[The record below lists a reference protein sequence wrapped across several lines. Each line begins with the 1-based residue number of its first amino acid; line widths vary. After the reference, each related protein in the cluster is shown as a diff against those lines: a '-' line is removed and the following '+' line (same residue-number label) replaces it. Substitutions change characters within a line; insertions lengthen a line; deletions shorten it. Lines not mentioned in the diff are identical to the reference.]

1 MTCAQGSRTG
11 LAYVVET
18 GYGVLPATPI
28 LQAVPYKTHSLD
40 FAKTLV
46 EGADIY
52 PDRMQRV
59 SRHGTGAVSGSVE
72 IDMRRGE
79 YDALLENVF
88 MNDFVD
94 DVLKIGTT
102 RKFMTIED
110 SANDIGQFR
119 AFSGVAFNSFAMN
132 IAPNQAVTGVF
143 NAVGKGMTQETTSVS
158 ASVATD
164 PLGYEPFDSFSN
176 PILEAGSSLAI
187 VTALDFTLN
196 NGLAVVPAIGS
207 STSVCM
213 DYGMATVT
221 GTMSLRYTDKTI
233 IDKFLNEVESSLTIT
248 VDDRN
253 SSNSY
258 TFTMPRVKFNGS
270 SVPVANPQ
278 GRVLTVP
285 FVALFDDVTESLL
298 SVTRPTSAP

>member
-18 GYGVLPATPI
+18 GYGVLPTTPT
-28 LQAVPYKTHSLD
+28 LQSIPYKTHSLD
-40 FAKTLV
+40 FSKSLV

-59 SRHGTGAVSGSVE
+59 SRHGTGSISGSIEV
-72 IDMRRGE
+72 DMRRNE

-88 MNDFVD
+88 MSDFTS

-102 RKFMTIED
+102 RKFMSIED

-119 AFSGVAFNSFAMN
+119 AFNGIAFNSFSMN
-132 IAPNQAVTGVF
+132 VAPNQAVTGVF
-143 NAVGKGMTQETTSVS
+143 NAVGKGMTQAATSLS

-176 PILEAGSSLAI
+176 PILESGSALAVVTSLE
-187 VTALDFTLN
+187 FTLN
-196 NGLAVVPAIGS
+196 NGLAVVPAVGS

-213 DYGMATVT
+213 DYGMATLSGSMT
-221 GTMSLRYTDKTI
+221 LRYTDASI
-233 IDKFLNEVESSLTIT
+233 IDKFLNEEESSLTIT

-253 SSNSY
+253 AANAY
-258 TFTMPRVKFNGS
+258 VWAMPRVKYNGA

-278 GRVLTVP
+278 GRVITVP
-285 FVALFDDVTESLL
+285 FVALFDSVTDNLL
-298 SVTRPTSAP
+298 SVTRPTP

>member
-18 GYGVLPATPI
+18 GYGVLPATPVLKSI
-28 LQAVPYKTHSLD
+28 PYKTHSLD
-40 FAKTLV
+40 FTKSLV

-59 SRHGTGAVSGSVE
+59 SRHGTGAVGGSIEV
-72 IDMRRGE
+72 DMRRSE

-88 MNDFVD
+88 MNNFSSN
-94 DVLKIGTT
+94 VLKIGTT
-102 RKFMTIED
+102 RKFMTLED

-119 AFSGVAFNSFAMN
+119 AFNGVAFNSFAMN
-132 IAPNQAVTGVF
+132 VAPNQAVTGVF
-143 NAVGKGMTQETTSVS
+143 TAVGKGMTQATTSVS
-158 ASVATD
+158 ASPATD

-176 PILEAGSSLAI
+176 PILESGSALAVVTSLE
-187 VTALDFTLN
+187 FTLN

-207 STSVCM
+207 QTSVCM
-213 DYGMATVT
+213 DYGMATLT
-221 GTMSLRYTDKTI
+221 GTMSLRYTNKAI
-233 IDKFLNEVESSLTIT
+233 IDKFLNEDESSLTIT

-253 SSNSY
+253 SANAY
-258 TFTMPRVKFNGS
+258 TFALPRVKFNGA

-278 GRVLTVP
+278 GRVVTVP
-285 FVALFDDVTESLL
+285 FVALFDDATETLI
-298 SVTRPTSAP
+298 SVTRPTPTP